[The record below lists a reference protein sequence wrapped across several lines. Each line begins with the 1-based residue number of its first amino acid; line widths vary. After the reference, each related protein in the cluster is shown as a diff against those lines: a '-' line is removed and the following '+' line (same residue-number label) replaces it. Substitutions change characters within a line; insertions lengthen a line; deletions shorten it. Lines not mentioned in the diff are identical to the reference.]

1 MLSLLIKIGFA
12 VFILSLMLPALSDS
26 PLLATIGAA
35 LTVVLVIVGAGRY
48 TIRKQ
53 KQQQM
58 RVLLDDVD
66 TAIRMTDWLEAD
78 RRINVVLDDRRN
90 NIPGREVFDK
100 ERASV
105 FSALS
110 GAKRCRNIYLDIRL
124 VVKEMSELRAD
135 NTRTASE
142 QERLYPGLE
151 VKALQ
156 AWHEHDKAAA
166 NASIAEA
173 QLILTYTCLVTIRPL
188 LADGYA
194 KAAERF
200 LFKIGQGAREN
211 SDVHAGTINTLAYF
225 MQQIP
230 CLR

>member
-12 VFILSLMLPALSDS
+12 VFILSLMLPAISDS

-78 RRINVVLDDRRN
+78 RRINVVLDDRRS

-142 QERLYPGLE
+142 QEKLYPDLE